1 LSADKGISIL
11 TLPICVH
18 LPGYLRA
25 KVFSPLPPRYRKK
38 SCIFAKIFT
47 AKNAKNS
54 KRRTYDVS
62 SLRPLRSLWI
72 NSFLVAAGRAGPLA
86 PFRGKLTKMTFHE
99 SLTHYHRP
107 SPIVANCAKSSQI
120 GLFFMFPAS
129 QFNGVNE
136 GQSGP
141 IKANQSKKI
150 EKVANNWSR
159 CPSIRLAA
167 FGKSSMLHDGNCS
180 GRFR

>member
-1 LSADKGISIL
+1 ME
-11 TLPICVH
+11 
-18 LPGYLRA
+18 
-25 KVFSPLPPRYRKK
+25 F
-38 SCIFAKIFT
+38 
-47 AKNAKNS
+47 
-54 KRRTYDVS
+54 
-62 SLRPLRSLWI
+62 
-72 NSFLVAAGRAGPLA
+72 
-86 PFRGKLTKMTFHE
+86 
-99 SLTHYHRP
+99 
-107 SPIVANCAKSSQI
+107 
-120 GLFFMFPAS
+120 
-129 QFNGVNE
+129 NE